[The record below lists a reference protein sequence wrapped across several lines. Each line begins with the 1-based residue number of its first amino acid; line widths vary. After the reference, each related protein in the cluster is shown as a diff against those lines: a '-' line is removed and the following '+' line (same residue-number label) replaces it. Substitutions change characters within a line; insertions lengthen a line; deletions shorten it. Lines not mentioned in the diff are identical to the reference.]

1 MKGRKNKGLG
11 ETEKGGQRRGGERA
25 ERGRAKRGEEERE
38 KQGEREGEG
47 RWRDTHVS
55 SMDAPVSLSC
65 HRKGRLSSEGCR
77 NTHTEI
83 HKT

>member
-25 ERGRAKRGEEERE
+25 ERGREKRGEEERE